1 MNINDISRQIERV
14 TKNED
19 AGSWMQVLSPITVE
33 PIPGARILLRGMHA
47 PEVQQYIIDSKL
59 REIPDTE
66 YIPAAVALATIAVE
80 GIDVDGDPVTPENI
94 GDVYAKNEWL
104 LVQAINHFHRR
115 PNYLGE

>member
-47 PEVQQYIIDSKL
+47 PEVQQFIIDSKL
-59 REIPDTE
+59 RENPRYRIHPRCRGTRHDC
-66 YIPAAVALATIAVE
+66 
-80 GIDVDGDPVTPENI
+80 GRGDRRRR
-94 GDVYAKNEWL
+94 GSGYARK
-104 LVQAINHFHRR
+104 HR
-115 PNYLGE
+115 